1 MTLSVTSGSLI
12 WNVLCITWLFCASYT
27 KFRFITSNETTL
39 LRQFSHAKV
48 NRLIISALIIINIF
62 ITYGDII
69 LQTTNK
75 YDELYYE
82 LIRLKSIFLQVAAY
96 TKKVDKNQVKSNPKK
111 RLKVG
116 FSPIRRVAGNS
127 TRFSTISPQL
137 STIIRQ
143 SLLRIMASTKP
154 KF

>member
-1 MTLSVTSGSLI
+1 ML
-12 WNVLCITWLFCASYT
+12 
-27 KFRFITSNETTL
+27 RFITSNETTL

-69 LQTTNK
+69 LQTTHK

-96 TKKVDKNQVKSNPKK
+96 TKKVDKNQVK
-111 RLKVG
+111 LH
-116 FSPIRRVAGNS
+116 
-127 TRFSTISPQL
+127 
-137 STIIRQ
+137 
-143 SLLRIMASTKP
+143 STKIG
-154 KF
+154 